1 MLWQNLQRRK
11 ELYQSCHIDAVLQR
25 PGHNLADHFIQH
37 VPLDDGKT
45 RWNAFA
51 SWQVDYSPPRRAFSL
66 PLAIPYHLLTP
77 NHGRPRRAFR
87 GPVSPL
93 VTSP

>member
-1 MLWQNLQRRK
+1 MLS
-11 ELYQSCHIDAVLQR
+11 QSYHIDAVLQR

-51 SWQVDYSPPRRAFSL
+51 SWQLGYSPPPGGPSLFPSLSPTTFSL
-66 PLAIPYHLLTP
+66 PTMADLEE
-77 NHGRPRRAFR
+77 
-87 GPVSPL
+87 VSENP
-93 VTSP
+93 